1 MRRSLGLVGV
11 LAAAAAGVVLPPPAD
26 AQNASAIAGIWTLN
40 RSLSEL
46 PRELGFQVPWLP
58 SSSGGASSGSS
69 GSSGG
74 GGRGRRGSGGGGGR
88 SGSETVYA
96 PRESYDDAKRMQ
108 LLTAEARNPPA
119 RLIVVDN
126 TSTVTFT
133 NELGQSRTLH
143 PDGKEESIEIETVPF
158 QVITRRDGDKLVVTY
173 HVLQGREVR
182 YTYSR
187 AATSS
192 SLAVEV
198 QFLEHGTGDKAVRI
212 YDPGS
217 ATETATPVTVSPA
230 ANAGRVP
237 AAGVAP
243 DARGRGAPAA
253 APPSGVPAS
262 AAPAVT
268 PGSAE
273 SFDARPGAELKGLKR
288 LGILVEDLSAQ
299 AVACGLNHDAL
310 ESAVSKRFT
319 DAGFEVRRNSDED
332 TYVYVNVMTT
342 SLSSGTCVSRY
353 DAFLYTHATANLSYR
368 DRPVLVQVSLM
379 HRGGIGTSAPAAH
392 AAAVTRGLET
402 YVDLIV
408 SQIQS
413 ANR

>member
-1 MRRSLGLVGV
+1 MVRPEP
-11 LAAAAAGVVLPPPAD
+11 AG
-26 AQNASAIAGIWTLN
+26 AQQASPIAGIWTLN
-40 RSLSEL
+40 KSLSEL
-46 PRELGFQVPWLP
+46 PRELGFEVPWLS

-69 GSSGG
+69 GSSDG

-88 SGSETVYA
+88 GGTFYA
-96 PRESYDDAKRMQ
+96 PRESYEDAKRTQ

-119 RLIVVDN
+119 RLIVVDS

-143 PDGKEESIEIETVPF
+143 PDGKEESIEIETIPF
-158 QVITRRDGDKLVVTY
+158 QVITKRDGDKLVVSY

-187 AATSS
+187 ASNSS

-217 ATETATPVTVSPA
+217 ATDTAAPSAAATSPAGAAAPTGGGASAPAAPPARPASPA
-230 ANAGRVP
+230 APG
-237 AAGVAP
+237 
-243 DARGRGAPAA
+243 
-253 APPSGVPAS
+253 
-262 AAPAVT
+262 T
-268 PGSAE
+268 PGTADT
-273 SFDARPGAELKGLKR
+273 FDARPGAELKGLKT
-288 LGILVEDLSAQ
+288 LGILVEDLSTQ

-310 ESAVSKRFT
+310 ETTVSKRFT

-342 SLSSGTCVSRY
+342 TLSSGTCVSRY

-379 HRGGIGTSAPAAH
+379 HRGGVGTSTPAAH

-413 ANR
+413 ANK